1 MSKAKM
7 IELSKDMI
15 GKRVRCINKFDF
27 YHPKKGTT
35 GIIVD
40 FDLKD
45 TNWSYMVLWEKGSTH
60 GDDRWWAEN
69 SCIELVEDNEV
80 EVKQEIS
87 DMTDEEIW
95 EFLKRKMDKIGLKPI
110 FTEGLLFD
118 NEPIK
123 YNESDVKR
131 AIVTAYRSGYLRSQK
146 GRPFKIGDKKGN

>member
-7 IELSKDMI
+7 IELSRDMI
-15 GKRVRCINKFDF
+15 GKKVRCINERDF
-27 YHPKKGTT
+27 YHPRKGTS

-40 FDLKD
+40 FDPRD
-45 TNWSYMVLWEKGSTH
+45 TIQSYFILWEKGSTH

-69 SCIELVEDNEV
+69 SCIELVEDDEV
-80 EVKQEIS
+80 EAKQEIP

-95 EFLKRKMDKIGLKPI
+95 EFLKKKIDKIGLKPI

-118 NEPIK
+118 NKSIK

-131 AIVTAYRSGYLRSQK
+131 AIATAYRSGYLRSQK